1 MNRTRAF
8 IAASVVLVG
17 AVVCGVSFAQTPAT
31 SPAKTPT
38 PTVAA
43 PMSSNPSVAA
53 QVEAWTM
60 KQWDAAKQEWAKDKA
75 KWADCEKQ
83 SDKQKLEGRKSWSF
97 LYTCMTT

>member
-8 IAASVVLVG
+8 VAAGVFFVG
-17 AVVCGVSFAQTPAT
+17 AFACSVAFAQAPAT
-31 SPAKTPT
+31 PPAKTPA
-38 PTVAA
+38 PAIAA
-43 PMSSNPSVAA
+43 SMSSNSSATA
-53 QVEAWTM
+53 KVEAWTT